1 MLEYFDLSMLGS
13 RAMMLLGMVLLL
25 TIYLYRHAGRR
36 WFPPIFLVAASL
48 GASYH
53 TGVLR
58 QSAVDSFTGVFT
70 DKIDAVGARA
80 NSIGNQ
86 AHATSAGGASENNEA
101 YSKRM
106 DRKKKKS
113 RD

>member
-13 RAMMLLGMVLLL
+13 RAMMLLGLVLLL
-25 TIYLYRHAGRR
+25 TVYFYRHAGRR
-36 WFPPIFLVAASL
+36 WFPPMFLVIASL
-48 GASYH
+48 SAAYH

-70 DKIDAVGARA
+70 DKFDAAGARA
-80 NSIGNQ
+80 KAIGTQ
-86 AHATSAGGASENNEA
+86 AHATSAGSASESNEA
-101 YSKRM
+101 YTKRM
-106 DRKKKKS
+106 DRKKKR